1 MPRTVGHTLTYIQ
14 RIFCPK
20 QLVWKIVLCGT
31 PFTAPL
37 GAHISLLLHEQVGS
51 QADAIAESLCCV
63 LRAATASVCTSLGVQ
78 GFDPSG
84 VRVLKQGPLG
94 GGKKGQQASTEKSQS
109 PSAEEIGGYSSALA
123 LQLSAHLR
131 KQGGKAL
138 SPVDVAQLL
147 VSTCTLPA
155 DVRVCVAS
163 NGFLNFH
170 LPPAKAQEAEVEE
183 EEGEG
188 MVVDKEEGKR
198 LRGSVVAPKT
208 AAGPSAFAGASAMA
222 GPSAIM
228 VEEQRKGGEGQG
240 ERKEVAKAWAERR
253 RKKTGEGHLR
263 RVGSN
268 FEKYRIN
275 YTYIYIYIYS
285 L

>member
-1 MPRTVGHTLTYIQ
+1 M
-14 RIFCPK
+14 
-20 QLVWKIVLCGT
+20 
-31 PFTAPL
+31 
-37 GAHISLLLHEQVGS
+37 GS
-51 QADAIAESLCCV
+51 QADAIAESLCV
-63 LRAATASVCTSLGVQ
+63 SLRAATASVCTSLGVQ

-94 GGKKGQQASTEKSQS
+94 GGKKGQQASTDKGQS

-123 LQLSAHLR
+123 LQLSAHVR
-131 KQGGKAL
+131 KQGKAL

-147 VSTCTLPA
+147 VSTWTAPA

-170 LPPAKAQEAEVEE
+170 LPPTKAKEE

-198 LRGSVVAPKT
+198 LRGSGVAQK
-208 AAGPSAFAGASAMA
+208 AAEGPSARMA
-222 GPSAIM
+222 EG
-228 VEEQRKGGEGQG
+228 QRKGEAGQG
-240 ERKEVAKAWAERR
+240 QRKEVAKAWAEGR

-263 RVGSN
+263 RVGSKLR
-268 FEKYRIN
+268 KYN
-275 YTYIYIYIYS
+275 PIYIDNV
-285 L
+285 

>member
-1 MPRTVGHTLTYIQ
+1 
-14 RIFCPK
+14 
-20 QLVWKIVLCGT
+20 
-31 PFTAPL
+31 
-37 GAHISLLLHEQVGS
+37 VGS
-51 QADAIAESLCCV
+51 QADAIAESLCV
-63 LRAATASVCTSLGVQ
+63 SLRAATASVCASLGVQ

-94 GGKKGQQASTEKSQS
+94 GGKKGQQASTDKGQS

-123 LQLSAHLR
+123 LQLSAHVR
-131 KQGGKAL
+131 KQGKAL

-147 VSTCTLPA
+147 VSTWTAPA

-170 LPPAKAQEAEVEE
+170 LPPTKAQEE

-188 MVVDKEEGKR
+188 MVVDKEQEEGKR
-198 LRGSVVAPKT
+198 LRGSGGAHK
-208 AAGPSAFAGASAMA
+208 AAEGPSARMA
-222 GPSAIM
+222 EG
-228 VEEQRKGGEGQG
+228 QRKGEAGQG
-240 ERKEVAKAWAERR
+240 QRKEVAKAWAEGR

-268 FEKYRIN
+268 IRICN
-275 YTYIYIYIYS
+275 YIY
-285 L
+285 